1 MVINIETKNAKLNK
15 DYEIII
21 EEDLLTKI
29 EEYIEF
35 PNNTLI
41 ITDTN
46 IPENYINQIKVK
58 AKNAFVYK
66 INPGENSKSFDSY
79 LEIINVLIEN
89 KFTRSDL
96 IIALGGGVVGDLSG
110 FVASTFKRGI
120 SFINIPTSTLSMI
133 DSSIGGKV
141 AVNVN
146 DIKNIVG
153 AFYMPKKV
161 LISLNTL
168 RTLPARHFNNG
179 LMEALKAGL
188 IYDEELFNLFKENNL
203 NIREIIVRSLMVKK
217 EVVEIDPLEKGLRKI
232 LNFGHTI
239 GHAIESQNFNLIFHG
254 EAIAYGM
261 LYFLNSEYKDEVKKI
276 IEKLIGKIDYKLNI
290 EKAMELIANDKKA
303 TNSGIDVVVVEKIG
317 KAEIKNY
324 SLNSL
329 KELLEGEL

>member
-1 MVINIETKNAKLNK
+1 MVINIETKNANVNR

-21 EEDLLTKI
+21 EEDLLSNI
-29 EEYIEF
+29 EEYIDF
-35 PNNTLI
+35 PSNTLI
-41 ITDTN
+41 VTDTN
-46 IPENYINQIKVK
+46 IPEIYINKIKDK
-58 AKNAFVYK
+58 TKNCFVYK
-66 INPGENSKSFDSY
+66 IKPGENSKNIDSY
-79 LEIINVLIEN
+79 LEITNVLIEN
-89 KFTRSDL
+89 KFNRSDL
-96 IIALGGGVVGDLSG
+96 IIALGGGVVGDLTG
-110 FVASTFKRGI
+110 FVASTYKRGI

-146 DIKNIVG
+146 DIKNIIG

-168 RTLPARHFNNG
+168 ESLPKRHFNNG

-188 IYDEELFNLFKENNL
+188 IYDKELFNLFRENNL
-203 NIREIIVRSLMVKK
+203 NIKDIIVKSLNVKK
-217 EVVEIDPLEKGLRKI
+217 EVVQIDPLEKGLRKI

-239 GHAIESQNFNLIFHG
+239 GHAIESQNFDTIFHG

-261 LYFLNSEYKDEVKKI
+261 LYFLDNKYKEEVKEI
-276 IEKLIGKIDYKLNI
+276 IEKVIGKVQYNLDVT
-290 EKAMELIANDKKA
+290 KAMNLISNDKKA
-303 TNSGIDVVVVEKIG
+303 TTNGIDVVTVSEIG

-324 SLNSL
+324 SLDSL